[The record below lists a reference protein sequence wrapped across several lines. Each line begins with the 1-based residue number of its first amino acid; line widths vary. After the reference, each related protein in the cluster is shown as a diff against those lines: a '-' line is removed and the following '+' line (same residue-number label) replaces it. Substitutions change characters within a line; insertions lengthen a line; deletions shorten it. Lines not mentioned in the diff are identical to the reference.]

1 MQVDLTALKKLV
13 FTADPQ
19 TSLRMSRHL
28 AALVAIMLLTLASI
42 YFSYRGMLKTGD
54 IGLLDINLMFWAGL
68 LLITFAIRSGIS
80 RNFPDPSMTMTQM
93 IWCSLYILVLIYLLN
108 EWRSIALMP
117 FFAILSFGYF
127 RLDFREFLAVT
138 VFIVIGYLVVIF
150 YIELNDADRIELD
163 RELIQLLGFALTCMV
178 MVYTGSAVSKLR
190 VGFKE
195 RNEQLADALKLNTRL
210 ATTDD
215 LTGLYTRRYLMNML
229 SNQKAL
235 SEREDTDFVILFA
248 DLDHFKHINDSF
260 GHYIGDTVLK
270 NFADIIRTSIREIDY
285 GSRFGGEEFVVLL
298 VNTDIEQSKA
308 VAERIRSGIENYNF
322 NDIAPGLHVTVSIGM
337 ANYKQYKSI
346 QETLMTADNRM
357 YKAKDQGRN
366 KIVFE

>member
-1 MQVDLTALKKLV
+1 MSLKNIKQVI
-13 FTADPQ
+13 FTDDPRQ
-19 TSLRMSRHL
+19 SLRMSRHL
-28 AALVAIMLLTLASI
+28 AALAAILLFTIASV
-42 YFSYRGMLKTGD
+42 YFSTSGMLKNGG
-54 IGLLDINLMFWAGL
+54 IQLMDINIVFWAGL
-68 LLITFAIRSGIS
+68 LLFTFLIRSGLS
-80 RNFPDPSMTMTQM
+80 ESLRDPSMTLLQM
-93 IWCSLYILVLIYLLN
+93 LWCSLYILILIYLLN

-127 RLDFREFLAVT
+127 RLDFKEFLVIT
-138 VFIVIGYLVVIF
+138 VFSVLGYLFVVI
-150 YIELNDADRIELD
+150 YIQVNEAHRIQMD
-163 RELIQLLGFALTCMV
+163 RELVQLLGFAMTCMV
-178 MVYTGSAVSKLR
+178 MVYTGSAVNKLR
-190 VGFKE
+190 EGFRD
-195 RNEQLADALKLNTRL
+195 RNDQLAEALRLNTRL

-229 SNQKAL
+229 ANQKAL
-235 SEREDTDFVILFA
+235 SEREDTDFVVLFA
-248 DLDHFKHINDSF
+248 DLDRFKHINDTF
-260 GHYIGDTVLK
+260 GHYIGDAVLK

-298 VNTDIEQSKA
+298 VNTDIEQSIN
-308 VAERIRSGIENYNF
+308 VAERIRSGIEKFNF

-366 KIVFE
+366 KIVFD

>member
-1 MQVDLTALKKLV
+1 MPVNIKELV
-13 FTADPQ
+13 FTDDPRQ
-19 TSLRMSRHL
+19 SLRISRHL
-28 AALVAIMLLTLASI
+28 SALAAIMIFTIASI
-42 YFSYRGMLKTGD
+42 YFSYSGMLKSG
-54 IGLLDINLMFWAGL
+54 GLALIDINLIFWAGL
-68 LLITFAIRSGIS
+68 FLITFVIRSGANL
-80 RNFPDPSMTMTQM
+80 RLPDPSMTMVQ
-93 IWCSLYILVLIYLLN
+93 ILWCSLYILTLLYLLN
-108 EWRSIALMP
+108 DWRSIALMP
-117 FFAILSFGYF
+117 YFAILSFGYF

-138 VFIVIGYLVVIF
+138 VFSVLGYLFVIIF
-150 YIELNDADRIELD
+150 IQVNEPYRIQFDKEMV
-163 RELIQLLGFALTCMV
+163 QLLGFAMTCAV
-178 MVYTGSAVSKLR
+178 MVYTGSEVNKLR
-190 VGFKE
+190 VGYRE
-195 RNEQLADALKLNTRL
+195 RNDQLAEALRLNTRL

-235 SEREDTDFVILFA
+235 SERDDSDFVILFA

-260 GHYIGDTVLK
+260 GHYIGDIVLK

-298 VNTDIEQSKA
+298 VKTDIEQSKN
-308 VAERIRSGIENYNF
+308 VAERIRHGIEHFNF
-322 NDIAPGLHVTVSIGM
+322 SDIAPGLHVTVSIGM

-366 KIVFE
+366 RIIFE

>member
-1 MQVDLTALKKLV
+1 MPVKFKDLILT
-13 FTADPQ
+13 TDPRQ
-19 TSLRMSRHL
+19 ALRMSRHL
-28 AALVAIMLLTLASI
+28 AALAAIMLFTIASV
-42 YFSYRGMLKTGD
+42 YFSHSNMLKSTG
-54 IGLLDINLMFWAGL
+54 IQLLDINLIFWAGL
-68 LLITFAIRSGIS
+68 LLITFVIRTGL
-80 RNFPDPSMTMTQM
+80 NLKFPDPSMTMVQM
-93 IWCSLYILVLIYLLN
+93 IWCSMYILTLIYLLN

-117 FFAILSFGYF
+117 YFAILSFGYF

-138 VFIVIGYLVVIF
+138 VVCVIGYLSVII
-150 YIELNDADRIELD
+150 YIYINEPLRIHFDKEM
-163 RELIQLLGFALTCMV
+163 IQLFGFAMTCMV
-178 MVYTGSAVSKLR
+178 MVYTGSAVNKLR
-190 VGFKE
+190 VGFRE
-195 RNEQLADALKLNTRL
+195 RNDQLAEALRLNTRL

-235 SEREDTDFVILFA
+235 SERDDSDFVLLFA

-260 GHYIGDTVLK
+260 GHYIGDIVLK

-298 VNTDIEQSKA
+298 VNTDIEQSKK
-308 VAERIRSGIENYNF
+308 VAERIRQGIEHFNF
-322 NDIAPGLHVTVSIGM
+322 SDIAPGLHVTVSIGM

-366 KIVFE
+366 KIVYE